1 MIGSP
6 IVFHT
11 APPQPSSNALA
22 TWTYVLVG
30 GPDASQ
36 NGLGDLMP
44 AKLTERSA
52 TGSPEVQQLLGA
64 CDRAAEDGVPAAT
77 ATIEYRQS
85 TVWSCRTRAPFFIAG
100 PYR

>member
-6 IVFHT
+6 IVFQT

-30 GPDASQ
+30 GPEASQ
-36 NGLGDLMP
+36 NGFGDLMP

-52 TGSPEVQQLLGA
+52 MASSGRKRGLNHASQPATPPLPQRSGFWTVCLDGGRSSNASRRNQQVG
-64 CDRAAEDGVPAAT
+64 
-77 ATIEYRQS
+77 
-85 TVWSCRTRAPFFIAG
+85 
-100 PYR
+100 